1 MTSGTTRLKAP
12 QVNDSRN
19 LTEPHGSRHRYGD
32 TLSTLLKKSIV
43 YIYSISGKVVFV
55 KMSDLVIIHG
65 IYLRFLENPTFLYFQ
80 PTLI

>member
-1 MTSGTTRLKAP
+1 MTP
-12 QVNDSRN
+12 WH
-19 LTEPHGSRHRYGD
+19 LTEPHGTRHRYGD

-65 IYLRFLENPTFLYFQ
+65 IYLWFLENPTFLYFQ